1 MEMEICH
8 LQPLHSYY
16 IMVIQWCRDRPQQT
30 ARHSLPRMNTSTA
43 QRSGDSQVHT
53 TLYLFVNEHSIM
65 LPMKNG
71 AIKQLQYK
79 ETRSCGASGHLALQ
93 REEKAVCMSEAWTGE
108 ERGTGGRS
116 QTDSDTKL
124 LYCWMFRLRISEHG
138 PRTRSNRGRSNLTHF
153 KGPRATTV
161 AARGRFIS
169 RAISPGKETVRTI
182 TYGSYFLKESTSEQV
197 NKTATFLL
205 TQERP
210 HNICTL
216 KNITG

>member
-1 MEMEICH
+1 MSLVSYGNGNLCH
-8 LQPLHSYY
+8 LKPLHSYY
-16 IMVIQWCRDRPQQT
+16 IITIIQWCRDRPQKKAQ
-30 ARHSLPRMNTSTA
+30 HLLPRLNTSSA

-53 TLYLFVNEHSIM
+53 TLYLFVNEHLIM

-71 AIKQLQYK
+71 AIKQLLVERDKKLWSQWPL
-79 ETRSCGASGHLALQ
+79 GAAD

-108 ERGTGGRS
+108 KRGTGGRS

-169 RAISPGKETVRTI
+169 RAISPGKETVTTI
-182 TYGSYFLKESTSEQV
+182 TYRSYFLKGSTSEQG
-197 NKTATFLL
+197 NQDATFLL
-205 TQERP
+205 T
-210 HNICTL
+210 
-216 KNITG
+216 